1 MRSVLRYEEEQQN
14 FYNKLR
20 NIEAENN
27 VMTSKIQNK
36 DETIKSLQS
45 QVDFSQ
51 EENKSIKQIS
61 KEATEKI
68 TKLVDER
75 FL

>member
-27 VMTSKIQNK
+27 VMTSKIQKK

-45 QVDFSQ
+45 QVDFSR

>member
-1 MRSVLRYEEEQQN
+1 MRSVLRYEEEQLS
-14 FYNKLR
+14 FYNKLK
-20 NIEAENN
+20 NIKAENN
-27 VMTSKIQNK
+27 VMTSKIQKK

>member
-1 MRSVLRYEEEQQN
+1 MRSVLRYEEEQLS
-14 FYNKLR
+14 FYNKLK
-20 NIEAENN
+20 NIKAENN
-27 VMTSKIQNK
+27 VMTSKIQKK

-45 QVDFSQ
+45 QVDFSR